1 MPKSVVLEFVNQF
14 WATLPMWIRKFTAMH
29 RYDYSDVILN
39 PRCFWCPFCG
49 FVMWCRVRCNA
60 TWKSCSFCVLLLFFG
75 LSTLRCAW
83 IVGYLTCAGWNAKL
97 FSRFQPH
104 FMLMLDK
111 LPPKDIKRL
120 KMWEHFLWSPILCP
134 SMCQKQLLYF
144 CGCSSVQWKPAD
156 LLGPQKHP
164 PFPTISSS
172 DSHSFVKRS
181 NGGQCQHAKSCFWA
195 EDFSVILMILS
206 TRGSGGEKH
215 PFGSHFWH
223 LHSKGL

>member
-1 MPKSVVLEFVNQF
+1 MLNFWGCTYILFYIYIHTYWFSWQIDTSNFQYEKMLKSVVLEFVNQF
-14 WATLPMWIRKFTAMH
+14 WATLPMWIRTFTAMH

-83 IVGYLTCAGWNAKL
+83 IVGYLTCAGWNAEL

-120 KMWEHFLWSPILCP
+120 KMWEHSVWMYPSFDLLSYVLRCAKSNYCIFVAALPCTENLQIYSGHKNTRHFQPSQAPNGPILTA
-134 SMCQKQLLYF
+134 L
-144 CGCSSVQWKPAD
+144 
-156 LLGPQKHP
+156 
-164 PFPTISSS
+164 
-172 DSHSFVKRS
+172 
-181 NGGQCQHAKSCFWA
+181 
-195 EDFSVILMILS
+195 
-206 TRGSGGEKH
+206 
-215 PFGSHFWH
+215 
-223 LHSKGL
+223 